1 MPSSSSVSSAA
12 SSLPNSSTVQRSL
25 MPPAAL
31 STRST
36 GTSLPDPGTAV
47 VVGVSDE
54 RILVWDVAR
63 VPTQTGK
70 LLGVVGRSRLL
81 RAEIER
87 AGARTRVRF
96 GFEEDARL
104 FVEAPR
110 ERHPEQL
117 AWVLSADQGRVGQ

>member
-1 MPSSSSVSSAA
+1 LLVEVPCRIVD
-12 SSLPNSSTVQRSL
+12 
-25 MPPAAL
+25 
-31 STRST
+31 ST
-36 GTSLPDPGTAV
+36 GTSLPDAGAAV

-96 GFEEDARL
+96 GFEEQACL